1 MQCNGSAQT
10 GAVLGRNYLR
20 VKSLA
25 KWWSRRGGRL
35 KEAGNRAP
43 NTDQTHAA
51 WPHVRGPSRVIFL
64 VRPCRSPL

>member
-10 GAVLGRNYLR
+10 GAVLGRDYLR

-35 KEAGNRAP
+35 KE
-43 NTDQTHAA
+43 
-51 WPHVRGPSRVIFL
+51 VRKLS
-64 VRPCRSPL
+64 SKH